1 MTGDRREESQEIADG
16 NADQE
21 NGSGEGEPDT
31 SDSQAATSSNKRV
44 YDPENC
50 KKVRK
55 LSSAQM
61 QEKEIKMREDRQ
73 TAFINTMKSIQNNND
88 PASNALEQD
97 DGDSDFTKFIGKQMR
112 LVLCS

>member
-21 NGSGEGEPDT
+21 NGSGEGEPNT

-61 QEKEIKMREDRQ
+61 QEKEIKNRDERQ
-73 TAFINTMKSIQNNND
+73 AAFIEKINSMQCNPPEN
-88 PASNALEQD
+88 D
-97 DGDSDFTKFIGKQMR
+97 DGEGDLDFGRLIGKQMR
-112 LVLCS
+112 LVCT